1 MDCTHLRYPTVEQ
14 LLLIDISSNINLPSV
29 LYLRYTSL
37 VLRTEA
43 TRKHKVQSNCYFRDE
58 KKKEIRKR
66 RNKDRN
72 MQVPLSSSW
81 LDDRGKI

>member
-1 MDCTHLRYPTVEQ
+1 MDCTQLRYPAIEQ
-14 LLLIDISSNINLPSV
+14 LLLIDISSDKNLPSV

-43 TRKHKVQSNCYFRDE
+43 TRRHKVQSNCYFRAE
-58 KKKEIRKR
+58 KTELRKR
-66 RNKDRN
+66 RKKDRN